1 MALGIPLDE
10 LAWLAAAVLAGGL
23 VTGVLAGLFGIG
35 GGAVIVPVLYEVFRV
50 LDVPEPVRMQLC
62 VGTSLAIIVPTT
74 LRSFRA
80 HRAKGMVREDIMGAW
95 IGPAV
100 AGVVA
105 GSVVAAFAPA
115 AVFKLVFVLFAT
127 TVGLKLLFA
136 RETWQLAA
144 SLPRRLAMR
153 AYGFVVGLCSALTGV
168 SGGSISNLILTLH
181 AVPIHNAVAISA
193 GIGVPITI
201 AGTVGYVL
209 AGWPHMA
216 VLPPLSIGFVSL
228 IGFAVMAPVSS
239 LTASYGASLAHRLRP
254 RQLEIAFGIYL
265 LLVAVRFVA
274 SLVW

>member
-1 MALGIPLDE
+1 MVLGIPLDE
-10 LAWLAAAVLAGGL
+10 FVWLAAAVLVGGL

-50 LDVPEPVRMQLC
+50 LEVPEPVRMQLC

-74 LRSFRA
+74 LRSFRT
-80 HRAKGMVREDIMGAW
+80 HRSKGTVREDILRAW

-100 AGVVA
+100 AGVA
-105 GSVVAAFAPA
+105 GGSVLAAFAPG
-115 AVFKLVFVLFAT
+115 AVFKLVFVLFAAA
-127 TVGLKLLFA
+127 VGLKLLLA

-144 SLPRRLAMR
+144 VLPGRFAMST
-153 AYGFVVGLCSALTGV
+153 YGFVVGLCSALTGV
-168 SGGSISNLILTLH
+168 SGGSISNLILTLY

-193 GIGVPITI
+193 GIGVPITV

-216 VLPPLSIGFVSL
+216 LLPPLSIGFVSL

-239 LTASYGASLAHRLRP
+239 LTAPYGAALAHRLRP
-254 RQLEIAFGIYL
+254 RQLEVAFGIYL
-265 LLVAVRFVA
+265 LLVAARFVA
-274 SLVW
+274 SLLW